1 MELKKYNAN
10 HTQVLK
16 INQIVRT
23 ISETHK
29 FDKDKLIAIN
39 TSDVENGV
47 MGNGTLTFVD
57 ELKGQ
62 FKKTIVKDDILFS
75 EIRPANRRFAKV
87 TTKNTK
93 DYVVSTKLMVLRKYN
108 EDVDLEYF
116 YYCLT
121 NQPFLDILQRR
132 AENRIGSFPQIT
144 FDLLSEYAFPIPP
157 ISEQKRISSVIST
170 LDKKIALN
178 RQINQNLEAMAKQFY
193 DYWFVQFDFPNEEGK
208 PYKSSGGKMVWNE
221 KLKRNI
227 PVGWHCGNL
236 FEIAVFTNGL
246 ACQKFRPKDDEESLP
261 VIKIREMHDG
271 ISDDTEEVTS
281 NIPESVKVY
290 NGDVLFSW
298 SASLEV
304 MLWAYGL
311 GGLNQ
316 HIFKVTSANDFP
328 KSFYY
333 FQLLDYIDVFK
344 KVAEARKTTM
354 GHITQDHL
362 QQSTIAIPDNKDIAV
377 RFEELISP
385 IFEQVV
391 KLHEEIS
398 YLIKQRDELLPL
410 LMNGQASV
418 NSDLSTLFNP
428 LCC

>member
-178 RQINQNLEAMAKQFY
+178 RQINQNLEAMAKQLY
-193 DYWFVQFDFPNEEGK
+193 DYWFVQFDFPDEEGK
-208 PYKSSGGKMVWNE
+208 PYKSSGGKMAWNE

-410 LMNGQASV
+410 LMNGQVSV
-418 NSDLSTLFNP
+418 NSDLSHD
-428 LCC
+428 

>member
-39 TSDVENGV
+39 TSDGENGV

-121 NQPFLDILQRR
+121 NQPFLDILKRR

-178 RQINQNLEAMAKQFY
+178 RQINQNLEAMAKQLY

-208 PYKSSGGKMVWNE
+208 PYKSSGGEMLWND

-236 FEIAVFTNGL
+236 FEIAVLTNGL
-246 ACQKFRPKDDEESLP
+246 ACQKFRPKDDEMPLP

-271 ISDDTEEVTS
+271 ISVDTEEVTS

-333 FQLLDYIDVFK
+333 FQLLDYVNVFK
-344 KVAEARKTTM
+344 KMAEARKTTM

-362 QQSTIAIPDNKDIAV
+362 QQSTIAIPDNKDIADK
-377 RFEELISP
+377 FEELISP
-385 IFEQVV
+385 IFKQIV
-391 KLHEEIS
+391 KLQEEIS
-398 YLIKQRDELLPL
+398 NLIKQRDELLPL
-410 LMNGQASV
+410 LMNGQI
-418 NSDLSTLFNP
+418 TIE
-428 LCC
+428 

>member
-178 RQINQNLEAMAKQFY
+178 RQINQNLEAMAKQLY

-208 PYKSSGGKMVWNE
+208 PYKSSGGEMVWNE

-246 ACQKFRPKDDEESLP
+246 ACQKFRPKDDEVPLP

-271 ISDDTEEVTS
+271 ISVDTEEVTS

-333 FQLLDYIDVFK
+333 FQLLDYVDVFK
-344 KVAEARKTTM
+344 KMAEARKTTM

-362 QQSTIAIPDNKDIAV
+362 QQSTIAIPDNKDIAEK
-377 RFEELISP
+377 FEELISP
-385 IFEQVV
+385 IFKQIV
-391 KLHEEIS
+391 KLQEEIS
-398 YLIKQRDELLPL
+398 NLIKQRDELLPL
-410 LMNGQASV
+410 LMNGQI
-418 NSDLSTLFNP
+418 TIE
-428 LCC
+428 

>member
-246 ACQKFRPKDDEESLP
+246 ACQKFRPKDDEVPLP

-271 ISDDTEEVTS
+271 ISVDTEEVTS

-333 FQLLDYIDVFK
+333 FQLLDYVDVFK
-344 KVAEARKTTM
+344 KMAEARKTTM

-362 QQSTIAIPDNKDIAV
+362 QQSTIAIPDNKDIADK
-377 RFEELISP
+377 FEELISP
-385 IFEQVV
+385 IFKQIV
-391 KLHEEIS
+391 KLQEEIS
-398 YLIKQRDELLPL
+398 NFIKQRDELLPL
-410 LMNGQASV
+410 LMNGQI
-418 NSDLSTLFNP
+418 TIE
-428 LCC
+428 

>member
-178 RQINQNLEAMAKQFY
+178 RQINQNLEAMAKQLY

-208 PYKSSGGKMVWNE
+208 PYKSSGGEMVWNE

-246 ACQKFRPKDDEESLP
+246 ACQKFRPKDDEVPLP

-271 ISDDTEEVTS
+271 ISVDTEEVTS

-333 FQLLDYIDVFK
+333 FQLLDYVDVFK
-344 KVAEARKTTM
+344 KMAEARKTTM

-362 QQSTIAIPDNKDIAV
+362 QQSTIAIPDNKDIADK
-377 RFEELISP
+377 FEKLISP
-385 IFEQVV
+385 IFKQVV
-391 KLHEEIS
+391 KLQEEIS
-398 YLIKQRDELLPL
+398 NLIKQRDELLPL
-410 LMNGQASV
+410 LMNGQI
-418 NSDLSTLFNP
+418 TIE
-428 LCC
+428 

>member
-178 RQINQNLEAMAKQFY
+178 RQINQNLEAMAKQLY

-208 PYKSSGGKMVWNE
+208 PYKSSGGEMVWNE

-236 FEIAVFTNGL
+236 LEIAVFTNGL
-246 ACQKFRPKDDEESLP
+246 ACQKFRPKDDEVPLP

-271 ISDDTEEVTS
+271 ISVDTEEVTS

-333 FQLLDYIDVFK
+333 FQLLDYVDVFK
-344 KVAEARKTTM
+344 KMAEARKTTM

-362 QQSTIAIPDNKDIAV
+362 QQSTIAIPDNKDIADK
-377 RFEELISP
+377 FEELISP
-385 IFEQVV
+385 IFKQIV
-391 KLHEEIS
+391 KLQEEIS
-398 YLIKQRDELLPL
+398 NFIKQRDELLPL
-410 LMNGQASV
+410 LMNGQI
-418 NSDLSTLFNP
+418 TIE
-428 LCC
+428 

>member
-178 RQINQNLEAMAKQFY
+178 RQINQNLEAMAKQLY

-221 KLKRNI
+221 KLKREIPSCFNI
-227 PVGWHCGNL
+227 ANMEKLC
-236 FEIAVFTNGL
+236 
-246 ACQKFRPKDDEESLP
+246 KFRNGINYSKDET
-261 VIKIREMHDG
+261 G
-271 ISDDTEEVTS
+271 
-281 NIPESVKVY
+281 
-290 NGDVLFSW
+290 
-298 SASLEV
+298 
-304 MLWAYGL
+304 
-311 GGLNQ
+311 
-316 HIFKVTSANDFP
+316 NDFQIVNVRNISSS
-328 KSFYY
+328 KI
-333 FQLLDYIDVFK
+333 LLDGEDFDTITVPMTK
-344 KVAEARKTTM
+344 AENYLLKSEDIIIARS
-354 GHITQDHL
+354 GCPG
-362 QQSTIAIPDNKDIAV
+362 ST
-377 RFEELISP
+377 RLLISP
-385 IFEQVV
+385 TNTLFCGFIICCTPHNSSMRNYLTYCLKQLEGTNATTSGGSILQNVSQDTLKGLLIVVPNKQIIDKFNETIELIFTRILNCLKET
-391 KLHEEIS
+391 KALT
-398 YLIKQRDELLPL
+398 KQRDELLPL
-410 LMNGQASV
+410 LMNGQVSV
-418 NSDLSTLFNP
+418 NSDLSLG
-428 LCC
+428 